1 MKDLQKTLERE
12 WQDVRKS
19 FYYPQL
25 PFPQLTKDIA
35 NGMINFENLQISV
48 NPEYVNELN
57 EKGCNEEISL
67 NAILGH
73 EVGHFVDYPASVLNL
88 LRLHKIAR
96 ENLDEQKAYI
106 AREAFLNIQNNTNL
120 VKNRDYKSIPVV
132 LKSEAEKAE
141 GLDKVFFG
149 LYQELWNKSLDVKLK
164 RKEKNLIE
172 KLQEIDYLDK
182 NKQEQN
188 LREFVE
194 LIKNK
199 LDDYKSEGNSSFKE
213 FSSNQIREGI
223 RQFAKESKPGEFE
236 KIVEEVLREG
246 EKNKGT
252 EKGREKIYQITGS
265 RAGIERGNLIIA
277 RNFYSALAENFSI
290 PIRKRQIQKNGS
302 LYPYSHEEFSM
313 SDEINDLD
321 PFSSPGII
329 PGITQKWIKKEGE
342 TIQNYFGI
350 PNSIIVKDNSPSMTN
365 YQNPEKEVS
374 IAVLGSTVISNAYL
388 NNNTKVAVYSF
399 GSFDEFVDLTKDKER
414 VHQELRKYTNKRG
427 TTFNKSLMENY
438 LKNTDMVFDLSFVS
452 DMEIS
457 NLDKFINHIINLP
470 NLHRI
475 HLFYTNP
482 SKVDY
487 VQNISERIKNKRN
500 VAILPL
506 YSQQDI
512 KNIIIGELKNS
523 IK

>member
-1 MKDLQKTLERE
+1 
-12 WQDVRKS
+12 
-19 FYYPQL
+19 
-25 PFPQLTKDIA
+25 
-35 NGMINFENLQISV
+35 
-48 NPEYVNELN
+48 
-57 EKGCNEEISL
+57 
-67 NAILGH
+67 
-73 EVGHFVDYPASVLNL
+73 
-88 LRLHKIAR
+88 
-96 ENLDEQKAYI
+96 
-106 AREAFLNIQNNTNL
+106 
-120 VKNRDYKSIPVV
+120 
-132 LKSEAEKAE
+132 
-141 GLDKVFFG
+141 
-149 LYQELWNKSLDVKLK
+149 
-164 RKEKNLIE
+164 
-172 KLQEIDYLDK
+172 
-182 NKQEQN
+182 
-188 LREFVE
+188 
-194 LIKNK
+194 
-199 LDDYKSEGNSSFKE
+199 
-213 FSSNQIREGI
+213 
-223 RQFAKESKPGEFE
+223 
-236 KIVEEVLREG
+236 
-246 EKNKGT
+246 
-252 EKGREKIYQITGS
+252 
-265 RAGIERGNLIIA
+265 
-277 RNFYSALAENFSI
+277 
-290 PIRKRQIQKNGS
+290 
-302 LYPYSHEEFSM
+302 M